1 MFDITPW
8 RRKKNELA
16 PSTWETDFHRGFDD
30 LVHRFFGGERSI
42 FPGRFLGRTF
52 SPLIDIAE
60 NENEILITAE
70 IPGMD
75 QKDLEVDLSEWVL
88 TIKGEKK
95 EEKEERRENYHRV
108 ERSYGSF
115 SRSFTLPCEV
125 QEDKVEA
132 KYEDGILSLTL
143 PKAES
148 SKKKTIPIKV
158 LH

>member
-8 RRKKNELA
+8 RRKSEEVA
-16 PSTWETDFHRGFDD
+16 SSTWETDFHREFDD
-30 LVHRFFGGERSI
+30 LVHRFFGEE
-42 FPGRFLGRTF
+42 PARFFGRTF
-52 SPLIDIAE
+52 FPSVDIVE
-60 NENEILITAE
+60 KDNEIFITAE
-70 IPGMD
+70 IPGID
-75 QKDLEVDLSEWVL
+75 QKDLEVDLSGAVL

-95 EEKEERRENYHRV
+95 EEREEKGENYHRV
-108 ERSYGSF
+108 ERTFGSF

-132 KYEDGILSLTL
+132 KYKDGILFLAL